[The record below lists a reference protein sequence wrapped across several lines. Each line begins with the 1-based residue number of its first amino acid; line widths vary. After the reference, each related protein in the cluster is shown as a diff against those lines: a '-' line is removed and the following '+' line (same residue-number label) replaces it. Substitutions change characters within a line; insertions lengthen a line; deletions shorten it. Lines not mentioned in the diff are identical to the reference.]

1 MKSTIKIILLA
12 FLIGASATYAQTEGD
27 SVNVS
32 KNDSLFVMSKSPW
45 GAVLR
50 SAVIPGWGQIYNES
64 YWKAPIFW
72 AALGGFIY
80 GWVFY
85 DDLYDK
91 YAQLYSES
99 IKGDSGD
106 GAYLRQRDF
115 YHDQRDLMSVYIGL
129 TYLLNLI
136 DAYVDAHLFDFDVGE
151 NLQIRVPEV
160 RMKFY
165 FNR

>member
-1 MKSTIKIILLA
+1 MKNTIKILFIA
-12 FLIGASATYAQTEGD
+12 FLIGSPILAQESGDTLKTVPDD
-27 SVNVS
+27 SV
-32 KNDSLFVMSKSPW
+32 FVMTKSPW

-50 SAVIPGWGQIYNES
+50 SAIVPGWGQIYNES

-80 GWVFY
+80 GWNFY

-91 YAQLYSES
+91 YSALYSES
-99 IKGDSGD
+99 INGDSGD
-106 GAYLRQRDF
+106 NSYLRQRDF
-115 YHDQRDLMSVYIGL
+115 YRDQRDLMSVYIGL

-151 NLQIRVPEV
+151 NLQIRTPEI
-160 RMKFY
+160 RMRYY

>member
-1 MKSTIKIILLA
+1 MKSIIKIILLA
-12 FLIGASATYAQTEGD
+12 FLIGASATYAQTESD
-27 SVNVS
+27 TVSVVT
-32 KNDSLFVMSKSPW
+32 NDSLFVMTKSPW

-50 SAVIPGWGQIYNES
+50 SAIIPGWGQIYNES

-80 GWVFY
+80 GWTFY

-99 IKGDSGD
+99 INDDSGD
-106 GAYLRQRDF
+106 GSYLRQRDF
-115 YHDQRDLMSVYIGL
+115 YRDQRDLMSVYIGL